1 MNNLAVKEL
10 NKTMYFSLFHLLDNV
25 LCCPDNALAHGF
37 YNRDNRED
45 ILLDWQVEYIL
56 FTVDLISQM

>member
-1 MNNLAVKEL
+1 MNNLAGKGL

-25 LCCPDNALAHGF
+25 LCGPDNALAHGF

-45 ILLDWQVEYIL
+45 ILLD
-56 FTVDLISQM
+56 